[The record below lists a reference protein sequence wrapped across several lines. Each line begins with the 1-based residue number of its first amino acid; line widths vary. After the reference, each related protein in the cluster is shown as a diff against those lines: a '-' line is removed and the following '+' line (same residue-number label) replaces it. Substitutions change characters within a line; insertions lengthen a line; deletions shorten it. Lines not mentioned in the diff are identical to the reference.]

1 MTEGGGHAD
10 RGILIPNG
18 FPLTVWLGSMR
29 YVFAPGRDA
38 LVGYGNKF
46 DIRLDGPAP
55 FDTFDR
61 PTPELALR
69 FAGNRWVAID
79 QSRNGMFVDGARL
92 ATVDIRDGL
101 TITVGDPHYGTPL
114 RFRSRCRRARC
125 YRSPRGP
132 HAAASARRARPPQP
146 VPEQTDGVG
155 HPALYRIGDPTNRH
169 ATAGT
174 ADLRAGDPYRLAPWA
189 PAASPMPPHPP
200 APPPP
205 RPPSQSSPTPPTP
218 ELPAASAPA
227 ASEGEEQ
234 PKSRGLVE
242 RMIDATRKVLP
253 GRAETDSASASASD
267 SGSSTGTGT
276 GELPSTNRLPLKP
289 GARTI
294 GVAAYQLGLTVDG
307 HELISDVS
315 FTTRPGSLIAV
326 VGPSRARNS
335 SLAGLL
341 ARTRPLSDGVLTVDG
356 HDVAAEPESMRSRI
370 GVVTRD
376 NRVHPR
382 LTVEQAL
389 SYAARMRLPPDTS
402 ADNRRRVVNQ
412 VLDEVEL
419 TAQRAT
425 RVAKLTPDERRC
437 AAIAIEL
444 ITRPSL
450 LVVDEP
456 SAGLNPAQ
464 EMHVLA
470 MLRRQADLGCVV
482 VVASMPLAH
491 LNMCDQVLLLTP
503 AGTLAFAGP
512 PVQIESTMGTASWP
526 DIFARVSA
534 DPQAAH
540 QSFQNRLRASV
551 SPTPPSVLEPE
562 RRPAELTFG
571 AQVRLILRRQVR
583 VFLASRLYF
592 VFLALLPFALGALT
606 LLIPGDSG
614 LDRPP
619 PGSGNPHE
627 AVEILAALNF
637 AAVLMGTALTVRD
650 LVSERQIFRREQAVG
665 LSASAYLIGKIIMFG
680 LVAAVQAAIL
690 TAIVLLIK
698 SQPVHGAAL
707 LPNPGVEIY
716 ASVAATT
723 IVSAIIGLTLSTLGS
738 SLREVLPLVVPVIL
752 ASLLFAGGLV
762 PLVGTWGFDQIAWF
776 VPAHW
781 GFAAT
786 ASTVD
791 LHRVDVLATHNEV
804 WAHYAGWWAFDIGM
818 LVTFGVVAAGLA
830 RYRLRAPGVPADH
843 GIVHS
848 RS

>member
-1 MTEGGGHAD
+1 MTGQPRNWHCDSPAIVGWPSIKAATACSLTERGWRPSTSVTASRSPSAIPTMERRCASRSPLPPERDRYLPIRHEA
-10 RGILIPNG
+10 RGIRRRVP
-18 FPLTVWLGSMR
+18 
-29 YVFAPGRDA
+29 PGPSPPR
-38 LVGYGNKF
+38 
-46 DIRLDGPAP
+46 
-55 FDTFDR
+55 
-61 PTPELALR
+61 
-69 FAGNRWVAID
+69 
-79 QSRNGMFVDGARL
+79 
-92 ATVDIRDGL
+92 
-101 TITVGDPHYGTPL
+101 
-114 RFRSRCRRARC
+114 
-125 YRSPRGP
+125 RSP
-132 HAAASARRARPPQP
+132 S
-146 VPEQTDGVG
+146 PEQTDGVG
-155 HPALYRIGDPTNRH
+155 HPATSHRIGDPTNRH

-174 ADLRAGDPYRLAPWA
+174 VDVRAGDPANPVGTPGRTRGP
-189 PAASPMPPHPP
+189 SPMPPHPP
-200 APPPP
+200 APPSPP

-242 RMIDATRKVLP
+242 RMIDATRKLLP
-253 GRAETDSASASASD
+253 GRAETDSASASDSDSDSD
-267 SGSSTGTGT
+267 SGSSTGT

-437 AAIAIEL
+437 AAMAIEL

-470 MLRRQADLGCVV
+470 MLRRQADLGYVV

-592 VFLALLPFALGALT
+592 VFLTLLPFALGALT
-606 LLIPGDSG
+606 LLIPGDAG

-665 LSASAYLIGKIIMFG
+665 LSASTYLIGKIIMFG

-698 SQPVHGAAL
+698 GQPVHGTAL

-786 ASTVD
+786 ASTVN

-843 GIVHS
+843 GIAHS

>member
-1 MTEGGGHAD
+1 
-10 RGILIPNG
+10 
-18 FPLTVWLGSMR
+18 MR
-29 YVFAPGRDA
+29 YVFTPGRDA
-38 LVGYGNKF
+38 LVGYGDKF

-101 TITVGDPHYGTPL
+101 TITVGDPHHGTPL
-114 RFRSRCRRARC
+114 RFQVTAAAGARSLPADP
-125 YRSPRGP
+125 PRGP
-132 HAAASARRARPPQP
+132 GHPPPRPARAEPAPPQP
-146 VPEQTDGVG
+146 VPPSKPTESVTQQLPTASATQRIATPP
-155 HPALYRIGDPTNRH
+155 PAPSTFER
-169 ATAGT
+169 AT
-174 ADLRAGDPYRLAPWA
+174 RPIRLAPPGA
-189 PAASPMPPHPP
+189 PAAPPPMPPHPP
-200 APPPP
+200 APPSPP

-227 ASEGEEQ
+227 ASEGAEQ

-242 RMIDATRKVLP
+242 RMIDATRKLLP
-253 GRAETDSASASASD
+253 GRAETDSASDSDSDSDSD
-267 SGSSTGTGT
+267 SGSSTGTGTGT

-437 AAIAIEL
+437 AAMAIEL

-583 VFLASRLYF
+583 VFLASRLYL

-606 LLIPGDSG
+606 LLIPGNSG

-698 SQPVHGAAL
+698 GQPVHGAAL

-818 LVTFGVVAAGLA
+818 LVTFGVVGAGLA

-843 GIVHS
+843 GIAHS